1 METFRDKSLLK
12 SKFNYDIQITIPSDL
27 LPDLTWWQ
35 KSIKYAES
43 SFKNGQYEKTIY
55 TDASDSVWGATDGIN
70 NDYGFW
76 DLNQKQWHIN
86 YKELMVIKIALQK
99 LVNNAQNCQI
109 LLRVDNMTAIAYVN
123 KMGGTRFPNLHA
135 LAKEIW
141 QWAERKN
148 IFLFASYIPSRENVE
163 ADALSRIANDDT
175 EWELADKQFNKII
188 KTFGQVDIDLFAT
201 NHNTKCA
208 SYCSRFPD
216 PKAIQIDAFTFDWSG
231 YNFYAFPPFAVIIKV
246 LKKIKAEKSSGIV
259 VVPNWPNQP
268 WYPLFY
274 ELLIDQLLIFKPNPS
289 LLLSPCRSKTHP
301 RAQTLELMAGK
312 LSSKL
317 S

>member
-1 METFRDKSLLK
+1 MIKYPFRKIVCVPRFTQGFVIDSENLSVQITEEKRSSLTNLVTKFVQNPVHSLREFSQLIGKLVAACPGVDYGWLYLKEMETFRDKSLLK
-12 SKFNYDIQITIPSDL
+12 SKLNYDVQITIPSDL

-55 TDASDSVWGATDGIN
+55 TDASDSGWGATDGIN
-70 NDYGFW
+70 KDYGFW
-76 DLNQKQWHIN
+76 DLNQKKWHLN

-99 LVNNAQNCQI
+99 LVNNAKNCQI

-175 EWELADKQFNKII
+175 EWELADTQFNKII

-201 NHNTKCA
+201 NHNTKE
-208 SYCSRFPD
+208 F
-216 PKAIQIDAFTFDWSG
+216 
-231 YNFYAFPPFAVIIKV
+231 
-246 LKKIKAEKSSGIV
+246 
-259 VVPNWPNQP
+259 
-268 WYPLFY
+268 
-274 ELLIDQLLIFKPNPS
+274 
-289 LLLSPCRSKTHP
+289 
-301 RAQTLELMAGK
+301 
-312 LSSKL
+312 
-317 S
+317 